1 MPPLSTMAP
10 VGSNPDDDRP
20 SVSITNAGTLNE
32 GSTAL
37 FTVNLSAAADT
48 ATTVKLT
55 LNAGDTEA
63 GDIGTLEYFDGTN
76 WVGVPADGIV
86 SLAAGT
92 TALQLR
98 VQTNDDSVYE
108 GAESFSVTV
117 TGQTGTTGTATGNAT
132 IVDDGTGPGPN
143 PDDDRPSV
151 SITNAGTLNEGS
163 TALFTVNLSAAADTA
178 TTVQTNDD
186 SVYEGAESFSVTVT
200 GQTGTTGTATGN
212 ATIVD
217 DGTGPGPNPDDDRP
231 SVSITNAGTLNEG
244 STALFTVNLSAAAD
258 TATTVELTL
267 NAEDTE
273 AGDIGTLEYFDGT
286 NWVGVPADGIVSLA
300 AGTTALQLRV
310 QTNDDSVYRSGSEPG

>member
-1 MPPLSTMAP
+1 MQGLY
-10 VGSNPDDDRP
+10 G
-20 SVSITNAGTLNE
+20 

-108 GAESFSVTV
+108 GAESFSVAV

-151 SITNAGTLNEGS
+151 SMSNAGTLNEGS

-178 TTVQTNDD
+178 TTVK
-186 SVYEGAESFSVTVT
+186 
-200 GQTGTTGTATGN
+200 
-212 ATIVD
+212 
-217 DGTGPGPNPDDDRP
+217 
-231 SVSITNAGTLNEG
+231 
-244 STALFTVNLSAAAD
+244 
-258 TATTVELTL
+258 LTL
-267 NAEDTE
+267 NAGDTE
-273 AGDIGTLEYFDGT
+273 AATSVHWDTLMAPTGS
-286 NWVGVPADGIVSLA
+286 VSLPMVLSA
-300 AGTTALQLRV
+300 SQRARPRCNCVSRPMITASMKGQKA
-310 QTNDDSVYRSGSEPG
+310 SASP

>member
-1 MPPLSTMAP
+1 GTGPGP
-10 VGSNPDDDRP
+10 NPDDDRP

-132 IVDDGTGPGPN
+132 IV
-143 PDDDRPSV
+143 
-151 SITNAGTLNEGS
+151 
-163 TALFTVNLSAAADTA
+163 
-178 TTVQTNDD
+178 
-186 SVYEGAESFSVTVT
+186 
-200 GQTGTTGTATGN
+200 
-212 ATIVD
+212 
-217 DGTGPGPNPDDDRP
+217 
-231 SVSITNAGTLNEG
+231 
-244 STALFTVNLSAAAD
+244 
-258 TATTVELTL
+258 
-267 NAEDTE
+267 
-273 AGDIGTLEYFDGT
+273 
-286 NWVGVPADGIVSLA
+286 
-300 AGTTALQLRV
+300 
-310 QTNDDSVYRSGSEPG
+310 